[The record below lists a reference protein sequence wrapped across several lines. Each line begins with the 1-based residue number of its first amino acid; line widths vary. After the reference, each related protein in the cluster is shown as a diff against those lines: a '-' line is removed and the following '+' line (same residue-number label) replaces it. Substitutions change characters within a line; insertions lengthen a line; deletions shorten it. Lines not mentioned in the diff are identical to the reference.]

1 MGRAKFDLR
10 NILTE
15 ATQTSKALT
24 HNFVTVPRKFP
35 NGPTNLVGLTR
46 VDLREVLIEN
56 GTPEKQANMRVSQ
69 IWQWI
74 YEKGVRDFDQMTN
87 LSLKTGRRPKAL
99 PDPTVGSNEWNSP
112 GTPAA
117 RAEACFTTLNG

>member
-24 HNFVTVPRKFP
+24 HNFVTVPRKSP

-46 VDLREVLIEN
+46 EDLREVLIEN
-56 GTPEKQANMRVSQ
+56 GTPEKQANMRVSH
-69 IWQWI
+69 I
-74 YEKGVRDFDQMTN
+74 
-87 LSLKTGRRPKAL
+87 
-99 PDPTVGSNEWNSP
+99 
-112 GTPAA
+112 
-117 RAEACFTTLNG
+117 